1 MEKAL
6 TICVFEWKLMSRD
19 RLVLFVGLPI
29 LGAFLLSKYGL
40 LLILP
45 ASALVL
51 GIPQTGKMTPNLH
64 LAFVLPAA
72 FSMMSVQAAIYI
84 GITAAFHSAP
94 ATWMVVLALALSLA
108 ITAGRL
114 HGR

>member
-51 GIPQTGKMTPNLH
+51 GIPYTGKMLPSLH
-64 LAFVLPAA
+64 VASVLTAA
-72 FSMMSVQAAIYI
+72 FSMLAVQAAIYI